1 MCLGIPAKIVS
12 VDNGL
17 MPTAVI
23 DVAGQVRQCCTAYVP
38 EVAVGDYVLIQ
49 NGFAMSVLS
58 EEDALLSLAAIQEN
72 NLLPA
77 DAPHD
82 DRQQH
87 QNEG

>member
-1 MCLGIPAKIVS
+1 MCLGIPARIVS
-12 VDNGL
+12 IDEGL
-17 MPTAVI
+17 MPTATI

-58 EEDALLSLAAIQEN
+58 EEDALLSLQAIKEN

-77 DAPHD
+77 SPED
-82 DRQQH
+82 DRGGDQDQR
-87 QNEG
+87 